1 MQAKVTQ
8 SGRCA
13 RQSIGVRLT
22 RLGGFSILAVCLF
35 NPMTVSAQDRTNGS
49 AENTASP
56 SIDLPLIGE
65 VGLPGW
71 LSFLVSSDDQSEQS
85 QGADRQG
92 ANAQGGGTGSGQG
105 GGQGGSDRPPAVVV
119 AAAELQSV
127 GEEFTFIGRIE
138 AIEEVTLQPRV
149 NGFIEEVFFQ
159 GGEQVTVGQQL
170 FKIEDDQ
177 YQASLQS
184 AQAQLSGAQAQ
195 RAEAE
200 RSLNRAQE
208 LIDSGTIPQAQ
219 LDQARAAFESARASE
234 LQAEASVRQAQLNLD
249 YTSIEAPI
257 DGVISEAMI
266 TKGNFVSAANG
277 TLAEIV
283 QLDPIWGTFPIGEN
297 RLATWRRVRPED
309 AASPEGEANTT
320 QAGDGPA
327 GPNPQAVVDDY
338 RLSLRLPN
346 SDEYQPEGA
355 FAFVGNT
362 VDPTTGTIEVRIRF
376 PNPDGILLPNE
387 NVTLVADERDPPRMP
402 VIPQAAVQLNRE
414 GRSVFVLDPSTDTVR
429 RQPIETGETLGGN
442 VAVVSGLKDGDL
454 VVVQGLQNIQDGAKV
469 SPSFQ
474 DEAQNPRSA
483 SATNGGAANG
493 SSQADSAAN
502 SPSGGNG
509 GAGQGEESEE
519 NGSSTRGQS
528 SGGESGQ

>member
-92 ANAQGGGTGSGQG
+92 ANARGGGTGGGQG

-483 SATNGGAANG
+483 PAT
-493 SSQADSAAN
+493 
-502 SPSGGNG
+502 NG